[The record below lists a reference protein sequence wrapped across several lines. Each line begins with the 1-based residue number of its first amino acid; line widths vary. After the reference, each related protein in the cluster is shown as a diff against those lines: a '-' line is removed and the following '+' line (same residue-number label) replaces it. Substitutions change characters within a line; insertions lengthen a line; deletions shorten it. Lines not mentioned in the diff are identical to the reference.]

1 MKRERA
7 QYCGASPSVLK
18 VMSKPSLSVVG
29 GSGSTEGGGRRAE
42 ETMYTQIAKYNN
54 SHVLLV
60 RCRHLVQHAHPV
72 AYSSLVSKAMYIN
85 TNTICSSH
93 TKCLKTLCLLQGGIR
108 ATLLRGNRAPI
119 AVAAPCP
126 SCGCSAVV
134 GLTGDLQR
142 NRALCDCPKQF
153 VHILDQGLSYG
164 KSRA

>member
-1 MKRERA
+1 MSAPSYAEPFSAKVMPLPA
-7 QYCGASPSVLK
+7 SCGA
-18 VMSKPSLSVVG
+18 G
-29 GSGSTEGGGRRAE
+29 GSGSTEGGAE
-42 ETMYTQIAKYNN
+42 EAMYTQIATYNN

-93 TKCLKTLCLLQGGIR
+93 TKCLKTLCLLQGSIR
-108 ATLLRGNRAPI
+108 ATLLRSNRAPI

-164 KSRA
+164 KFRA